1 MTILIRKIF
10 IISLV
15 FLLFIPILPISHT
28 PVYAEPSSETK
39 LYFRKIG
46 LVNMS
51 DENYDSSGMF
61 PLMKEIPPTNIQDSY
76 YPPTLFEG
84 LNVNVEEFTSW
95 LALWALSSLG
105 DISDIPPE
113 FKDFLD
119 AYEILIP
126 NPLRI
131 VEGYENTGDKTLN
144 INGSFDFDLYFHIP
158 LPSKY
163 HPDKASIG
171 IYTYDQNSMIPL
183 PKELKNVTLNLT
195 GSQRII
201 NERFSIENITYKF
214 QPGELLLF
222 KVELLPSNKPI
233 VDSLFKDHPTL
244 KKLVNKTIGVIKKI
258 SENRNLSRIQN
269 IFDIIESIKMI
280 SKDLNFTSEDLKNI
294 TEAIV
299 SSSFV
304 YDSVAHPSSVTVPFT
319 VSAKTEENKY
329 TYYLHGNSSLDESKP
344 TSSQS
349 KTIDLTREKGE
360 WKNSALSRNK
370 ILTKATALLYL
381 KYKDLSLK
389 PNMDLEVTLLS
400 DGKTIASV
408 DKQLSKTW
416 KSNIQP
422 YEFIFSLGS
431 GVEVTHDTTIQFKVS
446 LKNTSTGIF
455 REIELYYDS
464 KDYPSYIS
472 LTFEETKHITVNG
485 SSIPSDG
492 KIIPGDSVL
501 YTLNVK
507 SDLPDTINVYI
518 KNDTFS
524 SVERNNWD
532 VIINPS
538 SFSINKSKDI
548 TVKLV
553 SKDDRF
559 QAYGETIDITIV
571 FEGKTGIT
579 SFNLYG
585 EISEDAV
592 TYDVI
597 IIPPESRE
605 VIHGTNYTYSF
616 IVINN
621 NTGYWPDNYNII
633 VESSHGWEVEVEP
646 DSIENLSPNI
656 NKTVNVTIFVPDNT
670 DVKVDQ
676 INFTVLSRKSGIT
689 ASVSINTTVIQA
701 NVLEGIYDFFQSIA
715 TDIGF
720 NEAFGPYSAHV
731 LGAII
736 LIIVFLILII
746 IALLATTKYVEII
759 CVDRIKEIDPDEKAE
774 YSITIRNPTK
784 KTRSYK
790 FNVKTNSPEKW
801 KVTITSN
808 KAMLSPGQSKKV
820 ILRVEPTDKVEQ
832 EDWTEIVFT
841 VETVGIRKISRITL
855 LATLRKGYVDIAI
868 EDVSHWPRWF
878 TVGDKISTTFKLS
891 NKGNMPSSPIHI
903 SFKVNGE
910 EKHKVDDIV
919 IPPKGYA
926 RVTIPWIAEKSKNN
940 ISIQVSQH

>member
-1 MTILIRKIF
+1 MTVSVRKVF

-15 FLLFIPILPISHT
+15 FLLFIQILPIQT
-28 PVYAEPSSETK
+28 PTYAEPSGETK
-39 LYFRKIG
+39 LYFRKID

-51 DENYDSSGMF
+51 DENYDSSGMI
-61 PLMKEIPPTNIQDSY
+61 PLMRETLPTNIQDSY

-105 DISDIPPE
+105 DISDMPPE

-119 AYEILIP
+119 SYEILIP

-131 VEGYENTGDKTLN
+131 VEGYENIGDKTIT
-144 INGSFDFDLYFHIP
+144 INGSFDFDLYFHIS

-163 HPDKASIG
+163 HPDKACIG
-171 IYTYDQNSMIPL
+171 VYTFDQNALIPL
-183 PKELKNVTLNLT
+183 PKELKNITLNLT
-195 GSQRII
+195 GSQKII
-201 NERFSIENITYKF
+201 NERFNIQNITYEF
-214 QPGELLLF
+214 QPGEILLF
-222 KVELLPSNKPI
+222 KVELIPSDKPI
-233 VDSLFKDHPTL
+233 IDSLLKDHPTL
-244 KKLVNKTIGVIKKI
+244 KNLVNKTIEVIKKI
-258 SENRNLSRIQN
+258 SENRNISGIQN
-269 IFDIIESIKMI
+269 IFDIIESIKMV
-280 SKDLNFTSEDLKNI
+280 SKELNFTSEDLKNI
-294 TEAIV
+294 TKAII

-319 VSAKTEENKY
+319 VSTKTEENKY

-344 TSSQS
+344 TNSQS
-349 KTIDLTREKGE
+349 KTIDLTKEKGE
-360 WKNSALSRNK
+360 WKSSALPRNK

-381 KYKDLSLK
+381 KYKDFSLK
-389 PNMDLEVTLLS
+389 PNMELEVTLLS
-400 DGKTIASV
+400 DGKTIASA

-422 YEFIFSLGS
+422 YEFIFPLGT
-431 GVEVTHDTTIQFKVS
+431 GVEVTHDATIQFKVS
-446 LKNTSTGIF
+446 LKNTSTGVF
-455 REIELYYDS
+455 REMELYYDS
-464 KDYPSYIS
+464 KDHPSYIS
-472 LTFEETKHITVNG
+472 LTFEETKHIKVNG
-485 SSIPSDG
+485 SSTPPNG

-532 VIINPS
+532 VIIDPS
-538 SFSINKSKDI
+538 SFTINESRDI
-548 TVKLV
+548 VVKLV
-553 SKDDRF
+553 SKDNRF
-559 QAYGETIDITIV
+559 QAYGGKLDVTIV

-579 SFNLYG
+579 SFNIYA

-592 TYDVI
+592 TYGII
-597 IIPPESRE
+597 IIPPENRE

-633 VESSHGWEVEVEP
+633 VESSHGWRVEVEP
-646 DSIENLSPNI
+646 DSIENLSPNV

-670 DVKVDQ
+670 DVEVDKL
-676 INFTVLSRKSGIT
+676 NFTVLSRKSGIT

-701 NVLEGIYDFFQSIA
+701 NILESIYDFFQSIA

-720 NEAFGPYSAHV
+720 NEVFGPYGPHV

-736 LIIVFLILII
+736 LIIIFFMLII
-746 IALLATTKYVEII
+746 IALLVTAKYVEII
-759 CVDRIKEIDPDEKAE
+759 CVDRVKEIDPDEKAE

-784 KTRSYK
+784 KPRSYE
-790 FNVKTNSPEKW
+790 FNVKTDSPEKW
-801 KVTITSN
+801 KVTLTSA

-820 ILRVEPTDKVEQ
+820 ILRVKPTDKVEQ

-841 VETVGIRKISRITL
+841 VKTEGVRKISKITL
-855 LATLRKGYVDIAI
+855 LATLRKGYVDIVI
-868 EDVSHWPRWF
+868 GDVSHWPRWF
-878 TVGDKISTTFKLS
+878 TIGEKISTTFKLS
-891 NKGNMPSSPIHI
+891 NRGNMPSSPVSI
-903 SFKVNGE
+903 SFKLDGE

-926 RVTIPWIAEKSKNN
+926 RVTIPWVAEKSKND